1 MTKGEKKIGRPSELA
16 DCLVKAKEYLLGDYE
31 TFGDVVPS
39 VAGLACYL
47 GKSREA
53 MYEYARNNKDFSDT
67 LESIKTMQENKLIN
81 KGLTGEFNATITKLM
96 LSNHGYSEK
105 QEIDHQSSDG
115 SMTPKQTKDLTDEE
129 LEAELAKY
137 GIKKPE
143 AGRATNRTTDKEG

>member
-1 MTKGEKKIGRPSELA
+1 MTKGEKKKIGRPSELA
-16 DCLVKAKEYLLGDYE
+16 DCLVKAKEYLLGGYE

-115 SMTPKQTKDLTDEE
+115 SMSPKPTRIELVTPKE
-129 LEAELAKY
+129 
-137 GIKKPE
+137 
-143 AGRATNRTTDKEG
+143 

>member
-1 MTKGEKKIGRPSELA
+1 MTKGEKKKIGRPSELA
-16 DCLVKAKEYLLGDYE
+16 DCLVKAKEYLLGGYE

-53 MYEYARNNKDFSDT
+53 MYEYGRNNKDFSDT

-115 SMTPKQTKDLTDEE
+115 TMSPKPTKIE
-129 LEAELAKY
+129 LVA
-137 GIKKPE
+137 PE
-143 AGRATNRTTDKEG
+143 